1 MLWFGL
7 RQPPERMVIF
17 TWIVL
22 GLAGLLI
29 AASGACWGVYMAV
42 ENSDWR
48 RLAVKMFR
56 IAMVFVLF
64 FINVY
69 IYAHIFGVA
78 GGTEKPV
85 VELVTEE

>member
-1 MLWFGL
+1 
-7 RQPPERMVIF
+7 MVIF

-29 AASGACWGVYMAV
+29 AASGACWGLFIALD
-42 ENSDWR
+42 NSDWR
-48 RLAVKMFR
+48 RLAVKVFR

-64 FINVY
+64 YINVY

-85 VELVTEE
+85 VELVSEE